1 MQDNLLIRPETAA
14 DADAITEVTLAA
26 FKTLAISRHTEQYIV
41 AALRAAK
48 ALTISLVA
56 ERGGRVVGHIALS
69 PVTISDGSRDWYGLG
84 PISILPELHRRG
96 IGSALMREG
105 LALLKG
111 LNAQGCCLVG
121 DPNYYVRFGFKNI
134 PGFIHEGVPPE
145 FVLALPMGG
154 RAPQGTV
161 EFHEGFKAESWPE
174 NSGGGVGKR

>member
-111 LNAQGCCLVG
+111 LNAQGGCLVG
-121 DPNYYVRFGFKNI
+121 DPNYYVRFVFKNI

-154 RAPQGTV
+154 RAPKGTV
-161 EFHEGFKAESWPE
+161 
-174 NSGGGVGKR
+174 